1 AVKRCIDD
9 KITVVKQDPFEKK
22 NIRNILNYGHTIGH
36 SLEAASGFNITHGEA
51 ISVGMVMENRFGVE
65 FMGMSPEGSVRT
77 EDILRSFNL
86 PVSPRDLNLPMDIS
100 LLKDTL
106 LRDKKSRQ
114 GKILMPFIKEIGK
127 AEVKSVR
134 VEMLEE
140 FLDREF
146 A

>member
-1 AVKRCIDD
+1 
-9 KITVVKQDPFEKK
+9 
-22 NIRNILNYGHTIGH
+22 
-36 SLEAASGFNITHGEA
+36 
-51 ISVGMVMENRFGVE
+51 MENRFGVE
-65 FMGMSPEGSVRT
+65 FMGMSPEGSART
-77 EDILRSFNL
+77 EDILTSFSL

-114 GKILMPFIKEIGK
+114 GKILMPFIKETGK
-127 AEVKSVR
+127 AEVKSVP